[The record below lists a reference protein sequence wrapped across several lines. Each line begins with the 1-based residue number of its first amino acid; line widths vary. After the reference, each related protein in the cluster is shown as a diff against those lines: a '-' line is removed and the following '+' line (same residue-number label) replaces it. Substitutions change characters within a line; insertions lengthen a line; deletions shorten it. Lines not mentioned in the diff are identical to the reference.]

1 MDSNETNNLFFFF
14 LNYCLF
20 NYMIT
25 KIDDH
30 EIERHTNIET
40 FLKDYD
46 NLIESEIEQIIK
58 LNSQSQ

>member
-1 MDSNETNNLFFFF
+1 
-14 LNYCLF
+14 
-20 NYMIT
+20 MIT

-30 EIERHTNIET
+30 EIERHTNIEI

-46 NLIESEIEQIIK
+46 NRIESEIEQIIK

>member
-1 MDSNETNNLFFFF
+1 
-14 LNYCLF
+14 
-20 NYMIT
+20 MIT

-46 NLIESEIEQIIK
+46 NLIESEIEQIIN